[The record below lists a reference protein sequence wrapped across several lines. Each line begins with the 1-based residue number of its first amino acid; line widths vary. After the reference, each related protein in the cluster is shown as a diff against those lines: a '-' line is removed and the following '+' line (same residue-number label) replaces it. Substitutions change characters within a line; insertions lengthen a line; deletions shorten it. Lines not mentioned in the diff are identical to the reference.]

1 MLDDRAH
8 VASLTIAAYD
18 RMAQAYWEETQHR
31 DLAADYDLF
40 LSHLEGGGPL
50 DLLDLG
56 CGPGR
61 DLRYFARQGHRA
73 IGVDGSTRFADMARA
88 HSGCPVLQQ
97 DLLALQLPAA
107 SYDGVFASAS
117 LFHVPPEELPVVLAS
132 VHAALRPGGVLL
144 ALNPRGRDEQG
155 WLGDRFCCYYR
166 LTTWQRYLRAAGFAE
181 LARAYRPLGVPRAR
195 QHWITTVWRKRMPA
209 LPADRRMPPQRRT
222 RGL

>member
-1 MLDDRAH
+1 MLDDRAQ

-61 DLRYFARQGHRA
+61 DLRYFARLGHRA
-73 IGVDGSTRFADMARA
+73 IGVDGSARFADMARA
-88 HSGCPVLQQ
+88 NSGCPVLQQ
-97 DLLALQLPAA
+97 DLLALKLPAA

-117 LFHVPPEELPVVLAS
+117 LFHVPPEGLPVVLAS

-166 LTTWQRYLRAAGFAE
+166 LTTWQRHLRAAGFAE

-195 QHWITTVWRKRMPA
+195 QHWVTTVWRKRMPA
-209 LPADRRMPPQRRT
+209 LSADCRMPPQRRT

>member
-1 MLDDRAH
+1 MLDDRAQ

-31 DLAADYDLF
+31 DLTADYDLF

-61 DLRYFARQGHRA
+61 DLRYFARLGHRA
-73 IGVDGSTRFADMARA
+73 TGVDGSAHFVAMARA
-88 HSGCPVLQQ
+88 YSGCPVLQQ
-97 DLLALQLPAA
+97 DLLALQLPAE

-117 LFHVPPEELPVVLAS
+117 LFHVPPEKLPAVLTA
-132 VHAALRPGGVLL
+132 VHSALRPCGVLL
-144 ALNPRGRDEQG
+144 GLNPRGRDEQG

-166 LTTWQRYLRAAGFAE
+166 LTTWQRHLRAAGFAE
-181 LARAYRPLGVPRAR
+181 LARAYRPPGFPRAR
-195 QHWITTVWRKRMPA
+195 QHWVTTVWRKCIPA
-209 LPADRRMPPQRRT
+209 LPANRRLPPHRGT

>member
-1 MLDDRAH
+1 MSEEHAQA
-8 VASLTIAAYD
+8 ASLTIAAYD

-31 DLAADYDLF
+31 DLNADYDLF
-40 LSHLEGGGPL
+40 LSHLDGQGPL

-61 DLRYFARQGHRA
+61 DLRYFARLGHRP
-73 IGVDGSTRFADMARA
+73 IGVDGSACFVEMARA
-88 HSGCPVLQQ
+88 YSGCPVLQQ
-97 DLLALQLPAA
+97 DLLALQLPAG

-117 LFHVPPEELPVVLAS
+117 LFHVPPEVLPAVLGVVHT
-132 VHAALRPGGVLL
+132 VLRPLGVLL

-166 LTTWQRYLRAAGFAE
+166 LATWRRHLHAAGFME
-181 LARAYRPLGVPRAR
+181 LACAYRPLGVPRAR
-195 QHWITTVWRKRMPA
+195 QQWVTTVWRKRPPA
-209 LPADRRMPPQRRT
+209 LPANRPSRSHRRT